1 MHQLLAVWRSS
12 LQSHSPMLSWQKSEG
27 RRPPLHDEEYTCLQS
42 LQLLNQVRD
51 TGRCSQ
57 GWLPGHQSGPC
68 NCEFAY
74 GLAGGDGTPRP
85 SFQGSVLD
93 RQLVSVR
100 LHDDDLVIVST
111 TVYGTQDA
119 PRGWYKNLDGTL
131 LKKGLRRVRPGVDSC

>member
-1 MHQLLAVWRSS
+1 MSAIPATSQ
-12 LQSHSPMLSWQKSEG
+12 PGE
-27 RRPPLHDEEYTCLQS
+27 
-42 LQLLNQVRD
+42 D

-74 GLAGGDGTPRP
+74 ASQVAMGLRGLPPGVCFGQAACFGA
-85 SFQGSVLD
+85 S
-93 RQLVSVR
+93 
-100 LHDDDLVIVST
+100 HDDDLVIVST